1 MLHRHSYMAVLL
13 ITFRVL
19 QRGTSFSWYSVPRI
33 RPPCERYRS
42 FVSPF
47 SFLWR
52 SPTFSD
58 IARSGVRSPIENVR
72 AAYLARYLAKWEHPW
87 LSFVQVYFWR
97 ISLSRPAAL
106 HAWGGS
112 TSANRITLARTA
124 EMWVEG
130 CLFYFFNCP
139 LNILY
144 SPEGVHT
151 ICCSRK
157 FQFAE
162 IAVISVFPLS
172 FEFLSRPRF
181 LHVGGCRTFK
191 QVYRAQPT
199 LGTIFTSP
207 FDLLA

>member
-1 MLHRHSYMAVLL
+1 MSFLFCDVRPLFPISHVRAFVRRSKMYGRP
-13 ITFRVL
+13 TW
-19 QRGTSFSWYSVPRI
+19 RGT
-33 RPPCERYRS
+33 
-42 FVSPF
+42 
-47 SFLWR
+47 WR
-52 SPTFSD
+52 SGSIPGSLLCKF
-58 IARSGVRSPIENVR
+58 I
-72 AAYLARYLAKWEHPW
+72 
-87 LSFVQVYFWR
+87 FWR

-162 IAVISVFPLS
+162 IAVISAFPLS